1 MSKPT
6 KILIK
11 EFGLQSLLRERV
23 FVTWEDQSGTSRV
36 LGCRSD
42 CNGQNLEFF
51 IAAYYDMEG
60 HVHIHLS
67 LQVSIINRGNKQI
80 IELLLIVPPD
90 ADLAD
95 ASGSQII
102 SNIDKLSHYHAS
114 AIHDA
119 GISNSTHV
127 ICIPFNLVA
136 EGFVVMKKKQTTM
149 TIKAS
154 NQSSKELI
162 RNFQSL
168 SITKTF
174 TVYIKPN
181 DYALVG
187 LKDLR
192 NRLTNTGTPGS
203 RKTITKEM
211 YIRQALELVEWSR
224 FDAISPP
231 PAYIET
237 PQLFPE
243 IQVPRSPPM
252 VFEQKT
258 PLLIHTVEA
267 TIAETPTRTPISSN
281 HTLVHGIFSS
291 SCEELPDNEV
301 NLDDIEEDARSMEM
315 EMNFNVDSDEE
326 QLAILKSR
334 ELSQEFNYDLEVLQI
349 LDSKLLKWIQ
359 TAIRINSNVYEHN
372 QLNTK
377 LTILGSCVRTSNTG
391 IFDATMPWCSA
402 LFFYDP
408 FDSDPD
414 NTLGLWKKRNSW
426 LISDIVRLIQWANR
440 FHYGAEMNPLLLKH
454 FRRLGDT
461 ARTIALNTKSNK
473 DEYDEQKGV
482 CMARVLVEFG
492 KPGISTS
499 KSTSKGNS
507 KSVFRHSLGTDS
519 NGSKRVKM

>member
-11 EFGLQSLLRERV
+11 EFGLHNLLRERV

-60 HVHIHLS
+60 HIHIHFS
-67 LQVSIINRGNKQI
+67 LQVSIIVRGNKQK
-80 IELLLIVPPD
+80 IELLLVVPPD

-95 ASGSQII
+95 ASRSQII

-136 EGFVVMKKKQTTM
+136 EGFVVMKKKQSTATM
-149 TIKAS
+149 KAA
-154 NQSSKELI
+154 NQPSRELI
-162 RNFQSL
+162 RSFQSL

-174 TVYIKPN
+174 TGYIKPN

-187 LKDLR
+187 LEDLR
-192 NRLTNTGTPGS
+192 NRLTNTGTPGP
-203 RKTITKEM
+203 RKTITREM

-237 PQLFPE
+237 PRLFPE

-258 PLLIHTVEA
+258 PLIHSVEA
-267 TIAETPTRTPISSN
+267 AIAETPTRTPTSSN
-281 HTLVHGIFSS
+281 HTSVHGIFSS
-291 SCEELPDNEV
+291 NCEELLDNEV
-301 NLDDIEEDARSMEM
+301 NLDDIEEDTRSMEM

-349 LDSKLLKWIQ
+349 LDSKLLNWIQ
-359 TAIRINSNVYEHN
+359 TAIRINSSIYEHN
-372 QLNTK
+372 HLITK

-391 IFDATMPWCSA
+391 IFDATLPWCSA

-414 NTLGLWKKRNSW
+414 NTLGLWEKRNSW

-454 FRRLGDT
+454 FRRLGDI

-473 DEYDEQKGV
+473 NEYEDQKGV

-499 KSTSKGNS
+499 KGNG